1 MPDVLLVTARPRQL
15 AGFVDGLRQAGDVA
29 LTVVENTTE
38 ALDRVRASAPQL
50 AVIDS
55 ALPDTT
61 PLALVMD
68 LLQANAM
75 INTAVV
81 SSLPEAEFHE
91 ASEGLGGMARLPD
104 PPGPEDVPGL
114 LERLD
119 GILPPA

>member
-1 MPDVLLVTARPRQL
+1 MPDILLVTARPQQL
-15 AGFVDGLRQAGDVA
+15 AGFVDGLRQAEDVV
-29 LTVVENTTE
+29 LTVAKNADE

-55 ALPDTT
+55 ALPHTA
-61 PLALVMD
+61 PLALVME

-75 INTAVV
+75 VNTAVV

-91 ASEGLGGMARLPD
+91 ASEGLGVMARLPD

-114 LERLD
+114 LERLE
-119 GILPPA
+119 GILPLA